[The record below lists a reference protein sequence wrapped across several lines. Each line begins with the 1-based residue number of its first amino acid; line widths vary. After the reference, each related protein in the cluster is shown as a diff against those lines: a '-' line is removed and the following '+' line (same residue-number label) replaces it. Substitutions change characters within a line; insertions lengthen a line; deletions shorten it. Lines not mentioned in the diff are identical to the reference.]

1 MTTMR
6 VLTAAFGARPF
17 TLTQAAV
24 AGISQHAVRH
34 AHAAGRLTR
43 IGPGVYIVAP
53 ESGVAFIDRVRAA
66 ALAHPEAVMI
76 GEAAAALHDLWCPRP
91 TGWRDVALAAPRAH
105 RTYARAR
112 LVHRRIDGA
121 DITVRDGIRCT
132 AAARTALD
140 LASSATL
147 AEALVAIDSFGR
159 LTDPTRRQAL
169 DPSFRNEVRDEL
181 LRTASRM
188 RCVRGI
194 DRARYAAALANPA
207 AESAPES
214 YARGLFIADGW
225 PEPAVGS
232 PIRGADGR
240 TYYADLYWPDRRLIV
255 EVDGAVKYQQRRD
268 LIDEKRREDALR
280 GAGNRIVRV
289 VAADLWRGGLPE
301 TVTERRAS

>member
-1 MTTMR
+1 MTTMQ
-6 VLTAAFGARPF
+6 VLTAAFGTRPF

-24 AGISQHAVRH
+24 AGVSQHAVRH
-34 AHAAGRLTR
+34 AVAAGRLER
-43 IGPGVYIVAP
+43 IGPGVYIAAR
-53 ESGVAFIDRVRAA
+53 ETEVAFIDRVRAA
-66 ALAHPEAVMI
+66 ALAHPDAIVV
-76 GEAAAALHDLWCPRP
+76 GEAAAALHELWCPRP
-91 TGWRDVALAAPRAH
+91 TGWRDVVLAAPRAH

-112 LVHRRIDGA
+112 LVHRRIEEA
-121 DITVRDGIRCT
+121 DITIRDGIRCT
-132 AAARTALD
+132 APARTALD
-140 LASSATL
+140 IAATATL
-147 AEALVAIDSFGR
+147 AEALVVIDSFGR
-159 LTDPTRRQAL
+159 LTEPTRRQAL
-169 DPSFRNEVRDEL
+169 DPTFRNQVRDEL

-255 EVDGAVKYQQRRD
+255 EIDGTVKYQRRGD

-280 GAGNRIVRV
+280 GAGHRV
-289 VAADLWRGGLPE
+289 ERVLAADLWRVGLPE
-301 TVTERRAS
+301 AVTERRAS